1 MAQKYAYIC
10 DVSYTHV
17 ILLVSCSEYLRDK
30 PFLLTM
36 VSYLKDELK
45 WPLFYNVRCN
55 FMLHRSVGM
64 FTGELITKCLF
75 DVFKFFQKTNENKS
89 TWGILVVKLNFF
101 VPFLE
106 ELRIPKSPFEINWP
120 LMLYK
125 MCSLYSCV
133 HTLCLCVCVCVD
145 GTSRSKWWSE

>member
-106 ELRIPKSPFEINWP
+106 ELRIPKSPFEIHW
-120 LMLYK
+120 LLAKYYWM
-125 MCSLYSCV
+125 SCFDFTYV
-133 HTLCLCVCVCVD
+133 TEEL
-145 GTSRSKWWSE
+145 KEI